1 MALFLPLWYT
11 YFLLTFVNEFSNHEE
26 ETNIILSK
34 SFILIDCTFD
44 QGSLRWAH
52 CMKCKRKLNPSDIV
66 DDVMAGRVPTCQK
79 VTESDS
85 CKGGKKRR
93 HSEIHG
99 KNESYC
105 GRLRKRK
112 TVNKDSTSI
121 DQSEHLNSSICG
133 GVIKPGVTFFGEK
146 LKDEVS
152 KYLEHD
158 YAKADAL
165 IVIGTSLSV

>member
-1 MALFLPLWYT
+1 M
-11 YFLLTFVNEFSNHEE
+11 N
-26 ETNIILSK
+26 
-34 SFILIDCTFD
+34 
-44 QGSLRWAH
+44 
-52 CMKCKRKLNPSDIV
+52 CKTKLNPSDIV

-79 VTESDS
+79 IMGSES

-93 HSEIHG
+93 RTEILDNTEFD
-99 KNESYC
+99 KSISASTPFSSYS

-112 TVNKDSTSI
+112 TVNKNPTTI
-121 DQSEHLNSSICG
+121 DQREYTVSTNINSSVCG

-146 LKDEVS
+146 LEDKVS